1 MSVLVYACRL
11 PADAKKV
18 LHPIITCAITADLA
32 AYALGLATSKGF
44 EAALG
49 GSSFFHA
56 LTSGI
61 IVNQSCE
68 CKDLIQYDA
77 DLVLWIL

>member
-1 MSVLVYACRL
+1 MSVLVYACSL

-18 LHPIITCAITADLA
+18 LHPIITCAFTADLA
-32 AYALGLATSKGF
+32 AYALGLATGKGF

-56 LTSGI
+56 LTSKSMIG
-61 IVNQSCE
+61 QLCE
-68 CKDLIQYDA
+68 CKDLIHHDA
-77 DLVLWIL
+77 DLVLRIP